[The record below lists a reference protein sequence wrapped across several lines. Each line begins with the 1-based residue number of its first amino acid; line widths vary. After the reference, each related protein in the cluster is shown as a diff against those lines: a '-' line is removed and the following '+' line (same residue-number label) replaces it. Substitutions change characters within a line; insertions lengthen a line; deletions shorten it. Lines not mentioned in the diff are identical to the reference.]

1 MNKRGSNSTMKLA
14 LARCTTLMNELAGLV
29 PPDQEASSSFRR
41 KRASFKFVRKGDKIQ
56 QLKSKISEAK
66 NTLLLALFN
75 LESRTT
81 QSYNESFRQSFS
93 IQTRQ
98 LDTIRELLILPNLS
112 SGQQQQML
120 LGDPTP
126 ASLSTDQTMVTISG
140 SIQDEVVDVTGATV
154 LDLSLMQPSKSAI
167 RCKSR
172 TANYEKAKRYQ
183 SAFQRTYITVTQTP
197 FGKLVRPEDSS
208 IFAACRTGDIE
219 EVQRMLTDG
228 EASINDTNE
237 YGWTLLHV

>member
-1 MNKRGSNSTMKLA
+1 
-14 LARCTTLMNELAGLV
+14 
-29 PPDQEASSSFRR
+29 
-41 KRASFKFVRKGDKIQ
+41 
-56 QLKSKISEAK
+56 
-66 NTLLLALFN
+66 
-75 LESRTT
+75 
-81 QSYNESFRQSFS
+81 
-93 IQTRQ
+93 
-98 LDTIRELLILPNLS
+98 
-112 SGQQQQML
+112 ML

-197 FGKLVRPEDSS
+197 FGKLVCMITRHGKCCSTFKHHDCDAEVETTYTFVPSCWVMKFGMAAFRLDLPEFSTQGWQAKIRAWNVYLPISLCIICVD
-208 IFAACRTGDIE
+208 FA
-219 EVQRMLTDG
+219 
-228 EASINDTNE
+228 
-237 YGWTLLHV
+237 YF